1 MWPGKSNLILLKSN
15 CVEIQIL
22 PDMCVLAEM
31 KSKHFDFWTAARCR
45 VLSKHNLFLTL
56 ETVCVEKKLLQNTL
70 YDNPQRLG
78 LPVKGV
84 ENLQNAEK

>member
-1 MWPGKSNLILLKSN
+1 MHARDVWSPKSRNLIVSKSKYSP
-15 CVEIQIL
+15 I
-22 PDMCVLAEM
+22 CVLAEM